1 MDPEYTSMCISSPF
15 EYSED
20 VEGSLRSVDCVCLF
34 LSGAFGGECVR
45 FIMVCVGHE
54 NSMNYGMQSDS
65 ESALQFRAVSRTG

>member
-34 LSGAFGGECVR
+34 LSVAFG
-45 FIMVCVGHE
+45 
-54 NSMNYGMQSDS
+54 
-65 ESALQFRAVSRTG
+65 